1 VKCTKPA
8 CLLLTCLLP
17 VGCGLLSPPKAEP
30 TLAVLTKMP
39 DDVPHER
46 AHNVTMLV
54 VPPETSPAYDTARMA
69 YTVRAYEIG
78 YFRDNEWA
86 ETPAQ
91 MLDELL
97 VRTVRELGYFKAVL
111 TSPADTNASYRLQ
124 TTIVELLQDHTVK
137 PPILRLALRVQL
149 FGASGQPI
157 AERDIRRH
165 SPLLEPTPY
174 AGVIAANDAAAL
186 ALRDV
191 AQFVLDAIPRP
202 GPRRGSIFRSV
213 MSWNTK

>member
-30 TLAVLTKMP
+30 TLAVLAEMP
-39 DDVPHER
+39 DDLLHER
-46 AHNVTMLV
+46 AHNFTMLV
-54 VPPETSPAYDTARMA
+54 VPPEASPAYDTTRMA

-91 MLDELL
+91 MLNELL

-111 TSPADTNASYRLQ
+111 TRRPTPTQATGCRRPSLNCCR
-124 TTIVELLQDHTVK
+124 TTRSSRQYC
-137 PPILRLALRVQL
+137 ALRFVFSCLVHQVN
-149 FGASGQPI
+149 
-157 AERDIRRH
+157 R
-165 SPLLEPTPY
+165 SPSAT
-174 AGVIAANDAAAL
+174 
-186 ALRDV
+186 
-191 AQFVLDAIPRP
+191 
-202 GPRRGSIFRSV
+202 
-213 MSWNTK
+213 